1 MHHRY
6 HALFKSRPSF
16 GAYAAII
23 AFWLLCFAPSL
34 TRAQALQTQA
44 QSQPQ
49 PNCHA
54 GTLITVVAHLDDDLL
69 FVNPG
74 ISDKLAAGWCVTT
87 VHLIGGAN
95 GANFDY
101 VKLRERGTRLAYSRM
116 AGVPDEWIETT
127 VDIAG
132 KPVHQML
139 LKDQPRVK
147 LLEMRMP
154 GGGVRGGKVP
164 LALLWDQGATIETY
178 PLNADGTNKVTYD
191 RRSLLASVRE
201 ILSTATEIY
210 TLNPDTVP
218 FIEHPDHI
226 YAARI
231 TRIAAQ
237 QVGRDIPIG
246 YHVTYPTGGLPKN
259 LDAADTQKKRDDVA
273 SYFAIDGDDNG
284 GHVFG
289 EYQWDGNWIARRYW
303 TRAHASDPGPD
314 FQPHPMQL
322 VNEYS
327 GQCLSSAGPGAPPRL
342 EACASEQD
350 KAQTTAQAWQWH
362 QVAGTP
368 GTNHT
373 AQLVDTAAQQCVA
386 ERGSGLVEERCNND
400 DPAQKWTPWD
410 FGIVH
415 TPLGHCL
422 AAHRGALVM
431 SGCSSVTAESRWSPS
446 SKNQWTD
453 VREEGALFGDVR
465 GDGQSNAVYVQRRK
479 DGPGFNV
486 WVAGMSRL
494 DTSESWYLNA
504 VPFDPKATAPT
515 CSGATLCFDSVRFLL
530 SDFDGDGRADLM
542 VIAPSSDKKGT
553 AFWLMRSNG
562 ERFEAPTLWL
572 QTGADL
578 PMDTAQ
584 QYVAANFT
592 GDNRADVMIAN
603 RHAGGGMDLWVATSG
618 GATGHTPELWT
629 TAATL
634 GDSARFVPVRDATSK
649 RAGVVA
655 IDADHQAMKLTPFQS
670 SGNAFTS
677 RPSFRYP
684 QFSPYMTKVAAGD
697 IDGNG
702 NDDLVL
708 LQPRGDG
715 PDIDV
720 WTISSGETL
729 GTPVKAGTLS
739 ESSYAD
745 ALPSVVNHEHRPTL
759 VLFKRANVKLDGFY
773 YTAGAPMLIGYDFDA
788 NRKLGPAEIWSEM
801 PGQFSES
808 LWLRNLWP

>member
-1 MHHRY
+1 MHRRKR
-6 HALFKSRPSF
+6 ASGRLATLFRVV
-16 GAYAAII
+16 ATTI
-23 AFWLLCFAPSL
+23 AFWLAATL
-34 TRAQALQTQA
+34 TSAAIAQT
-44 QSQPQ
+44 

-54 GTLITVVAHLDDDLL
+54 GTLVTVVAHLDDDLL

-147 LLEMRMP
+147 LLELRMP

-164 LALLWDQGATIETY
+164 LGLLWDQGATIETY
-178 PLNADGTNKVTYD
+178 PLEADGTNTVTYD
-191 RRSLLASVRE
+191 RKSLIASVRE
-201 ILSTATEIY
+201 ILSSATEIY

-231 TRIAAQ
+231 TRVAAQ
-237 QVGRDIPIG
+237 QLGRDMPIG

-289 EYQWDGNWIARRYW
+289 EYQWDGNWVARRYW

-327 GQCLSSAGPGAPPRL
+327 GQCLNSAGPGATPRL
-342 EACASEQD
+342 AACRAGQIQ
-350 KAQTTAQAWQWH
+350 AQQWQWH

-368 GTNHT
+368 GANHT
-373 AQLVDTAAQQCVA
+373 AQLVDTATQQCVA
-386 ERGSGLVEERCNND
+386 ERGNGLVEERCNAD

-422 AAHRGALVM
+422 AAHRGALVAG
-431 SGCSSVTAESRWSPS
+431 GCSSVTAESRWSPS
-446 SKNQWTD
+446 SKTQWTD
-453 VREEGALFGDVR
+453 IREQGAMFGDVH

-494 DTSESWYLNA
+494 ETAESWYLNK

-515 CSGATLCFDSVRFLL
+515 CSGATLCFDSVRFLVG
-530 SDFDGDGRADLM
+530 DFDGDGRADLM
-542 VIAPSSDKKGT
+542 VIAPAADKQGT
-553 AFWLMRSNG
+553 SFWLMRSDG
-562 ERFEAPTLWL
+562 ERFEAPKLWL
-572 QTGADL
+572 QTSAL
-578 PMDTAQ
+578 SMENAQ
-584 QYVAANFT
+584 QYVAGDFPGTGRASLMVANK
-592 GDNRADVMIAN
+592 RE
-603 RHAGGGMDLWVATSG
+603 GGGLDLWVATSDG
-618 GATGHTPELWT
+618 ETGRAPVLWSGSN
-629 TAATL
+629 TL
-634 GDSARFVPVRDATSK
+634 NDSARFVPIRESGSK
-649 RAGVVA
+649 RAGLIA
-655 IDADHQAMKLTPFQS
+655 IDATNNAMTLTSLSS
-670 SGNAFTS
+670 SGSAFS
-677 RPSFRYP
+677 ARPSKTYS
-684 QFSPYMTKVAAGD
+684 QFSATMTKIAAGD
-697 IDGNG
+697 TTGNG
-702 NDDLVL
+702 TDDLVL

-720 WTISSGETL
+720 WTLAIADVPGM
-729 GTPVKAGTLS
+729 PVKAGTLS
-739 ESSYAD
+739 EASYAD
-745 ALPSVVNHEHRPTL
+745 ALPAVVTHEHRQTL
-759 VLFKRANVKLDGFY
+759 VLFKRANTQLDGFY
-773 YTAGAPMLIGYDFDA
+773 YTAGAPMLIGYEFDA
-788 NRKLGPAEIWSEM
+788 NRQLGPAEIWAEM

-808 LWLRNLWP
+808 LWLENLWP